1 MRPQTLPK
9 LRGST
14 DIFCSIRQA
23 QWYQEQPPTIESRKS
38 ITAGIRMKRTIIEV
52 AKLAAVSPK
61 TVSRV
66 INNEPGVR
74 ESTKKRV
81 WKAAKLINYRPSLC
95 ARQLKGAATSIGFV
109 YDALNCY
116 YVMNFQQG
124 ILNTCLANGLELFIR
139 PLNINSDGIVD
150 QVLEMVERTHLSGLI
165 LTPPF
170 SEMTELLSA
179 LNREKVSFVKVV
191 SSHQQVDSCTVSI
204 NDFQAAYDLTQH
216 LLKLNH
222 HKLAFLKGSSNH
234 FSTEQ
239 RLAGTL
245 ACLTDNQFPLQY
257 FQVIDGEYSFV
268 SGRIRASYLFN
279 QEVRPSAIIACNDE
293 IAAGALYAAQEHRLS
308 VPKELSVVGFED
320 SPISRQVWP
329 NLTTANQNNIE
340 IAQAASELLVANI
353 KKQPPPPMRVFTPRL
368 VIRASTLHAAN

>member
-1 MRPQTLPK
+1 
-9 LRGST
+9 
-14 DIFCSIRQA
+14 
-23 QWYQEQPPTIESRKS
+23 
-38 ITAGIRMKRTIIEV
+38 MKRTIIEV

-66 INNEPGVR
+66 INNEPSVK
-74 ESTKKRV
+74 ESTKERV
-81 WKAAKLINYRPSLC
+81 WKAAKLINYQPSLC
-95 ARQLKGAATSIGFV
+95 ARQLKGAVTTIGFV
-109 YDALNCY
+109 YDALNSH
-116 YVMNFQQG
+116 YVIDFQQG
-124 ILNTCLANGLELFIR
+124 ILKTCLTNGLELFIR
-139 PLNINSDGIVD
+139 PSDANSSNILND
-150 QVLEMVERTHLSGLI
+150 VLAMVERSHLSGLV

-170 SEMTELLSA
+170 SEMPELLNA
-179 LNREKVSFVKVV
+179 LNRANVPFVKVV
-191 SSHQQVDSCTVSI
+191 SGHRQVDSSTVSI

-216 LLKLNH
+216 LLQLNH
-222 HKLAFLKGSSNH
+222 HKLAFLKGNGNH
-234 FSTEQ
+234 LSTEQ

-245 ACLTDNQFPLQY
+245 ACLTDHQIPLKY
-257 FQVIDGEYSFV
+257 CQVIEGEYSFI

-308 VPKELSVVGFED
+308 VPRDLSVVGFED
-320 SPISRQVWP
+320 SPISKQVWP

-368 VIRASTLHAAN
+368 VIRASTLHAVN